1 MLARTRF
8 TWEVR
13 VGDKEGATAVEGVT
27 AYWSPDHEL
36 TRESVAQ
43 AACCQAK
50 ARTGRTHLAVTEP
63 KLIA

>member
-1 MLARTRF
+1 MFPRTRF

-27 AYWSPDHEL
+27 AYWSPEHEL

-43 AACCQAK
+43 AACWQAK
-50 ARTGRTHLAVTEP
+50 QRTGRMHLAVSEP
-63 KLIA
+63 KLVT